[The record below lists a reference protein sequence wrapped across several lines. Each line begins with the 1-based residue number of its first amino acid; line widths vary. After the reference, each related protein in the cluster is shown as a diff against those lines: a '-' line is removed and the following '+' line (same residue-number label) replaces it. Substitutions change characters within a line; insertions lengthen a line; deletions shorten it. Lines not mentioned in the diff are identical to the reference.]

1 MLPIEVNKDTRL
13 YGLLG
18 YPIGHS
24 LSPAIQNAAFAA
36 AGMNKAYFLMEVKPE
51 NLGAAVQGMKALP
64 FGGGNVTIPHKVE
77 VMRYLDEIS
86 DAARLI
92 GAVNVIR
99 IEDGK
104 ARGFNTDGSGF
115 FRSFQAEAGIEPE
128 GRVFFLH
135 GAGGAAR
142 AVAVEAVLRGVKKL
156 YLCNR
161 TFEKAEKLAREIN
174 EKLRPCVIP
183 LHQEHAEMAEAM
195 ADTEVVVNSTSLGM
209 HPKIDELSLDPG
221 LLHPRLVVCDCVY
234 NPERTRLLQEAAAL
248 GCRTVTGVGMLL
260 NQGVESFELWTGTAA
275 PVAVMLEA
283 LRNALDKLNH
293 K

>member
-1 MLPIEVNKDTRL
+1 VLPIEVNKNTRL

-24 LSPAIQNAAFAA
+24 LSPAIQNAGFAA
-36 AGMNKAYFLMEVKPE
+36 LGMNKAYFLMEVRPE
-51 NLGAAVQGMKALP
+51 NLGAAVQGMKVLP

-99 IEDGK
+99 IEDGR
-104 ARGFNTDGSGF
+104 ALGFNTDGSGF
-115 FRSFQAEAGIEPE
+115 FRSFRAEAGITPE
-128 GRVFFLH
+128 GRVFFLN

-142 AVAVEAVLRGVKKL
+142 AVAVEAVLRGAKKL

-161 TFEKAEKLAREIN
+161 TFEKAEALARDIN

-183 LHQEHAEMAEAM
+183 LHQEQAEMEEAM
-195 ADTEVVVNSTSLGM
+195 ADTEVVVNTTSLGM
-209 HPKIDELSLDPG
+209 HPRTDELSLDPG
-221 LLHPRLVVCDCVY
+221 LLNPRIIVCDCVY
-234 NPERTRLLQEAAAL
+234 NPERTRLLREAAAL

-260 NQGVESFELWTGTAA
+260 NQGVESFELWTGAAA

-283 LRNALDKLNH
+283 LRNALDKL
-293 K
+293 